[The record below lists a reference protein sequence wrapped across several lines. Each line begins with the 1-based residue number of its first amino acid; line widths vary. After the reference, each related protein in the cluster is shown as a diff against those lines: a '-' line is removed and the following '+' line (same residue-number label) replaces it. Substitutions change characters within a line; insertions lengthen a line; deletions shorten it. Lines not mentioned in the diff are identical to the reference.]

1 MFLLCAVDIFSKYVW
16 VVSSQDKKGI
26 AITNTFQNVLNKSGR
41 KPNKI
46 WIDKGSKFYNRSMKS
61 WLHDNSIK
69 LYSTNNEGKYV
80 IAERSVRTSET
91 KIYKYMT

>member
-1 MFLLCAVDIFSKYVW
+1 MC
-16 VVSSQDKKGI
+16 VVSLQDKKGI
-26 AITNTFQNVLNKSGR
+26 AITNTFLNVLNKSGP

-61 WLHDNSIK
+61 WLHDNSKKI
-69 LYSTNNEGKYV
+69 YSTNNEGKSV

-91 KIYKYMT
+91 KIYKCMT

>member
-1 MFLLCAVDIFSKYVW
+1 
-16 VVSSQDKKGI
+16 
-26 AITNTFQNVLNKSGR
+26 
-41 KPNKI
+41 
-46 WIDKGSKFYNRSMKS
+46 MKS